1 MVKLKGRIVER
12 YTKKPI
18 AGAKVSTPM
27 GATYTN
33 SIGEFEVDAPAGQTT
48 VAVNAEG
55 FRPSSQPLRVGSFGT
70 MSVGDLSIDSVIR
83 AF

>member
-1 MVKLKGRIVER
+1 MTTIKGRVIER
-12 YTKKPI
+12 FTKRPVVGAAVATP
-18 AGAKVSTPM
+18 AGN
-27 GATYTN
+27 TYTN

-55 FRPSSQPLRVGSFGT
+55 FRPFSQPIRVGAFGI
-70 MSVGDLSIDSVIR
+70 MSVGDLAIDSVIR